1 MSRAK
6 KTAKERVKK
15 GAAFE
20 ERVARWLKQAFN
32 FEDVR
37 LRELVRGKISKRPY
51 EVDIHA
57 VKTVKRF
64 LGKRPVDVWVECK
77 TTRVRRA
84 DVVKLVESARD
95 VRAACES
102 GIEEWYPD
110 MLVIVSEKGFDVDA
124 IMRANESKIYCI
136 LAKPRRYEFV
146 GDLKRE
152 DFEACVASEY

>member
-1 MSRAK
+1 MPRTGSSAEKRA
-6 KTAKERVKK
+6 KK

-20 ERVARWLKQAFN
+20 QRVARWLKQAFN
-32 FEDVR
+32 FEDIKI
-37 LRELVRGKISKRPY
+37 RELVRGKIAKRPY

-57 VKTVKRF
+57 TKTIKR
-64 LGKRPVDVWVECK
+64 LLRRRPIDVWVECK
-77 TTRVRRA
+77 TTRVRRT

-95 VRAACES
+95 VRAACED

-110 MLVIVSEKGFDVDA
+110 MLVIVSESGFDVDA
-124 IMRANESKIYCI
+124 IMRANESKVYCI

>member
-1 MSRAK
+1 MPRRSKKAEERA
-6 KTAKERVKK
+6 RK

-32 FEDVR
+32 FEEVK

-57 VKTVKRF
+57 SKTIKGLLRR
-64 LGKRPVDVWVECK
+64 RPIDVWVECK
-77 TTRVRRA
+77 TTRVKRT
-84 DVVKLVESARD
+84 DVVKLIESARD
-95 VRAACES
+95 LRAAWEE

-110 MLVIVSEKGFDVDA
+110 MLVIVSESGFDVDA
-124 IMRANESKIYCI
+124 IMRANESKVYCI